1 MTTTVDLT
9 QFISEAI
16 EGKRDRF
23 TNASDRI
30 WGFAET
36 RFDEFQSAEPAYGD
50 AGIRRFHD

>member
-16 EGKRDRF
+16 EGKRDMF
-23 TNASDRI
+23 TNASDRV

-50 AGIRRFHD
+50 AGIRRLHD